1 MKVIVLDDYQGV
13 AMSAAD
19 WAPVT
24 ATAEVEVI
32 GHHIADEAELAL
44 RLSDADV
51 VVAMRER
58 TPFGRDLLQRLPRL
72 RLLVTTG
79 PFNAAIDLAAAHD
92 QGVTVCGTG
101 GFIEP
106 TVELTWAL
114 ILGLLRHLPEEAS
127 SVRTGG
133 WQTSVGGDLKGRQL
147 GVVGLGRIGSRVARV
162 GLAFGMS
169 VVAWSQNLATDRAER
184 VGARPVTKAE
194 LFEDSDVVTV
204 HLVLSDRSRGTV
216 GAPELRAMKPEAV
229 LVNTSRG
236 PLVDEAA
243 LIAALSSGAIAGAA
257 LDVFDT
263 EPLPRGHPLRSM
275 PNVLATPHLGYV
287 SKKTY
292 EVFFHDI
299 VEDIVAFAQGSPIR
313 TITPKEEP

>member
-1 MKVIVLDDYQGV
+1 MRVVVLDDYQGV
-13 AMSAAD
+13 ALSAAD
-19 WAPVT
+19 WSPVT
-24 ATAEVEVI
+24 AIAEVEAI
-32 GHHIADEAELAL
+32 GHHIDDQAELAS
-44 RLSDADV
+44 RLAAADV

-58 TPFGRDLLQRLPRL
+58 TPFGSELLRRLPRL

-79 PFNAAIDLAAAHD
+79 PFNAAIDFAAAHA
-92 QGVTVCGTG
+92 QGVTVSGTG
-101 GFIEP
+101 GYIEP

-114 ILGLLRHLPEEAS
+114 ILGLLRHLPEEAA

-133 WQTSVGGDLKGRQL
+133 WQTSVGGDLKGKQL

-169 VVAWSQNLATDRAER
+169 VVAWSQNLAADRAER
-184 VGARPVTKAE
+184 VGARQVTKAE
-194 LFEDSDVVTV
+194 LFESSDVVTV
-204 HLVLSDRSRGTV
+204 HLVLSERTRGTV
-216 GAPELRAMKPEAV
+216 GAPELRAMKPGAV

-236 PLVDEAA
+236 PVVEEAA
-243 LIAALSSGAIAGAA
+243 LVQALSSGTIAGAA

-263 EPLPRGHPLRSM
+263 EPLPQGHPLRGL

-287 SKKTY
+287 SHKTY
-292 EVFFHDI
+292 ELFFREI

-313 TITPKEEP
+313 TITP

>member
-1 MKVIVLDDYQGV
+1 MRVVVLDDYQGV
-13 AMSAAD
+13 ALSGAD
-19 WAPVT
+19 WSPVT
-24 ATAEVEVI
+24 AIAKVEVI
-32 GHHIADEAELAL
+32 GHHIDDRAELAS
-44 RLSDADV
+44 RLAAADV

-58 TPFGRDLLQRLPRL
+58 TSFDGELLRRLPRL

-79 PFNAAIDLAAAHD
+79 PFNAAIDLAAAHA

-101 GFIEP
+101 GYIEP

-114 ILGLLRHLPEEAS
+114 ILGLLRHLPEEAA

-169 VVAWSQNLATDRAER
+169 VVAWSQNLAADRAER
-184 VGARPVTKAE
+184 VGARRVTKAE
-194 LFEDSDVVTV
+194 LFESSDVITV

-216 GAPELRAMKPEAV
+216 GAPELRAMKPDAV

-236 PLVDEAA
+236 PVVEETALVK
-243 LIAALSSGAIAGAA
+243 ALSAGTIAGAA
-257 LDVFDT
+257 LDVYDT
-263 EPLPRGHPLRSM
+263 EPLPQGHPLRSL

-287 SKKTY
+287 SDKTY
-292 EVFFHDI
+292 ELFFREI
-299 VEDIVAFAQGSPIR
+299 VEDIVAFADGSPIR
-313 TITPKEEP
+313 TITP

>member
-1 MKVIVLDDYQGV
+1 MLDDYQGV
-13 AMSAAD
+13 AMSATD
-19 WAPVT
+19 WSPVT
-24 ATAEVEVI
+24 AIAAVEVI
-32 GHHIADEAELAL
+32 GEHLDDERLAS
-44 RLSDADV
+44 RLSEADV

-114 ILGLLRHLPEEAS
+114 ILGLLRHLPEEAA
-127 SVRTGG
+127 SVRAGG

-169 VVAWSQNLATDRAER
+169 VVAWSQNLSADRAER

-194 LFEDSDVVTV
+194 LFEGSDVVTV

-243 LIAALSSGAIAGAA
+243 LVDALSSGAIAGAA

-263 EPLPRGHPLRSM
+263 EPLPQGHPLRSM

-287 SKKTY
+287 SHKTY
-292 EVFFHDI
+292 ALFFREI
-299 VEDIVAFAQGSPIR
+299 VEDIVAFAQGSPVR
-313 TITPKEEP
+313 TITP

>member
-1 MKVIVLDDYQGV
+1 MLDDYQGV
-13 AMSAAD
+13 AMSATD
-19 WAPVT
+19 WSPVT
-24 ATAEVEVI
+24 AIAAVEVI
-32 GHHIADEAELAL
+32 GEHLDDERLAS
-44 RLSDADV
+44 RLSEADV

-114 ILGLLRHLPEEAS
+114 ILGLLRHLPEEAA
-127 SVRTGG
+127 SVRAGG

-169 VVAWSQNLATDRAER
+169 VVAWSQNLSADRAER

-194 LFEDSDVVTV
+194 LFEGSDVVTV

-243 LIAALSSGAIAGAA
+243 LVDALSSGAIAGAA

-263 EPLPRGHPLRSM
+263 EPLPQGHPWRSM

-287 SKKTY
+287 SHKTY
-292 EVFFHDI
+292 ALFFREI
-299 VEDIVAFAQGSPIR
+299 VEDIVAFAQGSPVR
-313 TITPKEEP
+313 TITP

>member
-1 MKVIVLDDYQGV
+1 MKVVVLDDYQGV
-13 AMSAAD
+13 AMSATDWSPVRSIAD
-19 WAPVT
+19 
-24 ATAEVEVI
+24 VEVL
-32 GHHIADEAELAL
+32 GEHIDDDDRLAS
-44 RLSDADV
+44 RLSGADV

-58 TPFGRDLLQRLPRL
+58 TPFGRDLLQRLPHL

-127 SVRTGG
+127 SVRSGG
-133 WQTSVGGDLKGRQL
+133 WQTSVGGDLKGKQL

-194 LFEDSDVVTV
+194 LFEGSDVVTV

-216 GAPELRAMKPEAV
+216 GAPELQAMQPEAV

-243 LIAALSSGAIAGAA
+243 LVDALSSGAIAGAA

-263 EPLPRGHPLRSM
+263 EPLPKNHPLRSM

-287 SKKTY
+287 SHKTY
-292 EVFFHDI
+292 ELFFREI

-313 TITPKEEP
+313 TITP